1 MYSVTRKRK
10 IGIQV
15 GCAAV
20 DRKEKGVQCS
30 HSTGSYGWRHNET
43 GILTYDDLLRNY
55 LWTKDYT
62 IEWLKEEKLRARSR
76 ICEICQCDMKLRECS
91 DRSDGYVWECRRQIG
106 RKRHRTE
113 RSIREGSSFEH
124 SNLSIEEVIKFTYW
138 WSQELEQWQIK
149 Q

>member
-1 MYSVTRKRK
+1 MSISKYVYNKITSRIIVYTRVLNQTLTGIQLSELKCSRVRMYSVTRKRK

-43 GILTYDDLLRNY
+43 GILTYDELLQNY

-62 IEWLKEEKLRARSR
+62 IEWLKEEKQLKTS
-76 ICEICQCDMKLRECS
+76 
-91 DRSDGYVWECRRQIG
+91 RQI
-106 RKRHRTE
+106 
-113 RSIREGSSFEH
+113 SY
-124 SNLSIEEVIKFTYW
+124 L
-138 WSQELEQWQIK
+138 
-149 Q
+149 